1 MQSPV
6 ITPFGPLPALVESTE
21 TSTSPR
27 LGIRGSAATVYKGLV
42 LKGYPTGNGDTR
54 RDQAAEVLPRS
65 GVV

>member
-27 LGIRGSAATVYKGLV
+27 LGIRGFTVTVYQGLV
-42 LKGYPTGNGDTR
+42 VKSHPAGNGDTR